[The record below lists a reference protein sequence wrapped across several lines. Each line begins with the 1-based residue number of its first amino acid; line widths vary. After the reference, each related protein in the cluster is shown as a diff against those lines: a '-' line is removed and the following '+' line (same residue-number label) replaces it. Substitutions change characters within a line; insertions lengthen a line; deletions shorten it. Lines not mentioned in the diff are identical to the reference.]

1 MLPSAGP
8 QYKDVASV
16 QQVGALAKKGADK
29 IAKGATV
36 ARNVQQKVKTAE
48 LGKIRKEVRERKASY
63 EKSQAD
69 QKASLDARTEAEEMA
84 TFEAAKAKRPTDARI
99 LRITKNLESGYQ
111 PAGPSVSVAQQRT
124 PGKVKQAVT
133 DVVNDV
139 KTEAVKETKNAVGNA
154 VADVVNSEEFAEK
167 AKGVGAGIG
176 AAAGAALTKS
186 PKGAAVGAQI
196 GTGAAEV
203 VTKVAQNVVNKR
215 AQRGKK

>member
-36 ARNVQQKVKTAE
+36 ARNAQNQYVT
-48 LGKIRKEVRERKASY
+48 GKYKQIRKGVKELKNI
-63 EKSQAD
+63 
-69 QKASLDARTEAEEMA
+69 EAEREKQGITSFGDPETGAVFPLKTEYVLQKPQGPRRA
-84 TFEAAKAKRPTDARI
+84 T
-99 LRITKNLESGYQ
+99 SGGT
-111 PAGPSVSVAQQRT
+111 GPSVSRAQQATRRAT
-124 PGKVKQAVT
+124 SAVRQAASN
-133 DVVNDV
+133 VVNDV

-154 VADVVNSEEFAEK
+154 VADVVNSEEFADK

-176 AAAGAALTKS
+176 AAAGAALTKT